1 MAVEN
6 DLGRD
11 SVRSLVWRI
20 AIPSMLGQFVSV
32 LYSIVDRIYI
42 GFIPEVGDLALAGAG
57 VCGPV
62 VTMIGSVASLIG
74 VGGAP
79 LVSIRMGEGNLKE
92 ARRVLSN
99 CVLMLWAA
107 SLVITLGILPFREP
121 MLTLFGASAATYP
134 YAESYFTAYV
144 CGTIFALT
152 ATGLNQFVICQ
163 GFAKVGMGS
172 VMLGAALNIL
182 LDPVFIFA
190 LDLGVQGAAIATV
203 ISQAASALFVV
214 LFLFG
219 KRAPVSIS
227 FGGYSAKI
235 MARVLMMG
243 FTPFLII
250 AIDNVMIIAGNA
262 VLQAYGGPEEGD
274 ALVTCNTIVQSFMLV
289 VTMPLGGI
297 SGGTQGILGY
307 NYGAGNTRRVLQA
320 YGGPGEGDAL
330 VTCNTIVQS
339 FMLVVTM
346 PLGGISGGTQGILG
360 YNYGAGNTRRV
371 LQAQKYIVGLCV
383 GYTALLFLLARLAG
397 PLFVQLFTRDQA
409 LSQQAL
415 EAIHISTLAI
425 LPLGVQY
432 ELVDGF
438 TGMGQVQFSLPL
450 SFWRKLV
457 YFVAIFSLPALF
469 GARAVFYAEPIS
481 DVLGPLVTILVYA
494 CTIRKVLRK
503 REALLASHRA

>member
-163 GFAKVGMGS
+163 GFAKVGMAS

-227 FGGYSAKI
+227 FGGYSGKI

-262 VLQAYGGPEEGD
+262 
-274 ALVTCNTIVQSFMLV
+274 
-289 VTMPLGGI
+289 
-297 SGGTQGILGY
+297 
-307 NYGAGNTRRVLQA
+307 VLQA

-397 PLFVQLFTRDQA
+397 PVFVQLFTRDQA

-415 EAIHISTLAI
+415 KAIHISTLAI